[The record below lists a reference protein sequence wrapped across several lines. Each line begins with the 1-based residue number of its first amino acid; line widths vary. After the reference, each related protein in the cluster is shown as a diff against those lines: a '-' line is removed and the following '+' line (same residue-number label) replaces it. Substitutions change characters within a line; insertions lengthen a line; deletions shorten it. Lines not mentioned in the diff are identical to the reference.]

1 MQMTQVR
8 RAWAAPIAA
17 HLAALCLVLIA
28 GAAFVGTY
36 ASLSA
41 DEGAAIVQARQLA
54 EHHSWIRE
62 HPYPTLDPQGRD
74 YPYHLSA
81 RGEDGFAPFAKHPLY
96 ALVLSGLWRVGG
108 INGLVGLSIGGT
120 LVAALIAGRFARR
133 LDPRYERF
141 ALWALGLGSPLI
153 FDSYLV
159 IAHTVGAA
167 LAGGLL
173 LLVTRRSSRHFA
185 ATLAGAAAL
194 SATLVLMR
202 TEGVLFAGVTA
213 VVVFV
218 GSRGRQRWL
227 GVVTGVAGV
236 AARFIERA
244 WALRI
249 VGPPVTLRLT
259 AEEAARERASAL
271 GGGGIR
277 GRIDGALLTLFHADY
292 GGVPANALLGVAL
305 VGFVAAVVVGRSNR
319 RLGVGLALVAAA
331 CTLTRVAVAPPNLVP
346 GLFVA
351 APIVWTGIW
360 AGLVA
365 FEQRTF
371 RPDPRLVFVLGGF
384 VLAVVA
390 TQYAYGGGVEW
401 GGRFFALALPLAI
414 PLAVAALGTQPV
426 LLRSCVVVAAI
437 AVSSMGIVEIRRSHV
452 RTESLF
458 ANLRVPDGAV
468 PVAVSGALPRLDW
481 RRYDE
486 RKWLL
491 ELNDVAALIDRLQR
505 RGARRVY
512 LVYPKRERPPGIP
525 GVSHPVAN
533 TRWRTIDIELD

>member
-8 RAWAAPIAA
+8 KVWAAPIAA
-17 HLAALCLVLIA
+17 HLAALCLVLVA

-62 HPYPTLDPQGRD
+62 HPYPTLDPQGRN

-96 ALVLSGLWRVGG
+96 ALVLSGLWRLGG
-108 INGLVGLSIGGT
+108 INALVGLSIAGT
-120 LVAALIAGRFARR
+120 LGAACIAGRFARR

-141 ALWALGLGSPLI
+141 AVWGLGLGSPLV

-173 LLVTRRSSRHFA
+173 LLVTRRSSRHFGVS
-185 ATLAGAAAL
+185 LLGAAAL
-194 SATLVLMR
+194 SAILVFMR
-202 TEGVLFAGVTA
+202 TEGVLFAA
-213 VVVFV
+213 VIALVVLV
-218 GSRGRQRWL
+218 GGRGSQRWL
-227 GVVTGVAGV
+227 GVAVGVAGV
-236 AARFIERA
+236 AARFVERA
-244 WALRI
+244 WALSI

-277 GRIDGALLTLFHADY
+277 GRIDGALLTLFRPDY
-292 GGVPANALLGVAL
+292 GGVRVNVLLGVAL
-305 VGFVAAVVVGRSNR
+305 VGFVAAIVIGRSNR
-319 RLGVGLALVAAA
+319 RLGVALAIVAAA
-331 CTLTRVAVAPPNLVP
+331 CTVLRLALAPPNLVP

-371 RPDPRLVFVLGGF
+371 RPDPRVVLVLGGF

-401 GGRFFALALPLAI
+401 GGRFFALAVPLAM
-414 PLAVAALGTQPV
+414 PLAVAAMATQPV
-426 LLRSCVVVAAI
+426 LVRIAVVVAALAI
-437 AVSSMGIVEIRRSHV
+437 SSMGIVEIRRSHV
-452 RTESLF
+452 RTEALF

-486 RKWLL
+486 RNWLL

-512 LVYPKRERPPGIP
+512 LVYPKHERPRGIP